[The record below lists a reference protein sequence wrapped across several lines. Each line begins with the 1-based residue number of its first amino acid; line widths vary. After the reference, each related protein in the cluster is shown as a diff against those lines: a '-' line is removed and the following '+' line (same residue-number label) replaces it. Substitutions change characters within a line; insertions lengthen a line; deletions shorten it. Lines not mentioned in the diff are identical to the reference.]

1 MSVFGMFVSIQIF
14 FSYQFPSLLSIKRM
28 VRSMRFSGFKIISEA
43 LRGHKGWN
51 ATWRD
56 ATPKSYYDYV
66 IIGGGGHGLATAYYL
81 ARRYGKANIAVVE
94 KGWLGGGNIGR
105 NTTIIRSNYML
116 DGNEPFYELSLQL
129 WEGLEQDLNYNAM
142 VSQRGILNLFHTDA
156 QRDAFTRRGN
166 AMLLNGADADLLT
179 TAQIKSRYPFLNT
192 ENARFPIK
200 GGLAQHRGGTVR
212 HDAVAW
218 GYARAAS
225 SLGVDIIQ
233 NCEVTGL
240 DIKKNKCV
248 GVVTSRGPI
257 KVGKIACCV
266 AGSSSRVM
274 AMAGMR
280 LPIESHVLQA
290 FVSEGLKPF
299 MPGVITF
306 GAGHFYCSQSD
317 KGGLVFG
324 GDIDGYNSYAQRG
337 NLPVVEDVC
346 EEAMAI
352 FPNLGR
358 VRLLR
363 MWGGIMDM
371 SMDGSPIIDKTP
383 IENLYFNG
391 GWCYGGFKATPASGL
406 CYAHLLATDNPHVTA
421 TAYRFDRFEKGLMI
435 DEKGSGNQ
443 PNLH

>member
-1 MSVFGMFVSIQIF
+1 M
-14 FSYQFPSLLSIKRM
+14 
-28 VRSMRFSGFKIISEA
+28 
-43 LRGHKGWN
+43 
-51 ATWRD
+51 
-56 ATPKSYYDYV
+56 
-66 IIGGGGHGLATAYYL
+66 
-81 ARRYGKANIAVVE
+81 
-94 KGWLGGGNIGR
+94 
-105 NTTIIRSNYML
+105 

-156 QRDAFTRRGN
+156 QRDASIRRGN

-179 TAQIKSRYPFLNT
+179 TEQIKNRYPFLNT
-192 ENARFPIK
+192 DDARFPIK

-225 SLGVDIIQ
+225 RLGVDIIQ
-233 NCEVTGL
+233 NCEVTGI
-240 DIKKNKCV
+240 DIKNNKCV
-248 GVVTSRGPI
+248 GVATTRGPI
-257 KVGKIACCV
+257 KGGKIACCV
-266 AGSSSRVM
+266 AGSSSQVM
-274 AMAGMR
+274 AMAGMS

-290 FVSEGLKPF
+290 FVSEGLKPLV
-299 MPGVITF
+299 PGVITF
-306 GAGHFYCSQSD
+306 GMGHFYCSQSD

-337 NLPVVEDVC
+337 NLPAVEDVC
-346 EEAMAI
+346 ESCMALL
-352 FPNLGR
+352 PNMGR
-358 VRLLR
+358 LRLLR

-371 SMDGSPIIDKTP
+371 SMDGSPIIDKTA

-406 CYAHLLATDNPHVTA
+406 CYAHLLATDTPHETA

-435 DEKGSGNQ
+435 DEKGQGNQ